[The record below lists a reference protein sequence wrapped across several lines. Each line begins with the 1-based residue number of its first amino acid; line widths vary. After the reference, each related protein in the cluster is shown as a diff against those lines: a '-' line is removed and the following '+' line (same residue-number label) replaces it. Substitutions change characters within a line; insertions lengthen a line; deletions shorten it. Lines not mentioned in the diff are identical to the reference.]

1 MAAMQKKIDEEKKA
15 LEEKKDMVEE
25 DRNTVHRELQRR
37 ESELHKAQDDQ
48 KILNEKLNA
57 IQKKL
62 IVGGVDLLA
71 KSEEQEQLLE
81 QSALEMKERMA
92 KQESMRKMMEE
103 REQERMDIEEK
114 YSSLQDEAHG
124 KTKKLKKVW
133 TMLMQAKSEVADMQ
147 AEHQREMEALLENV
161 RELSREL
168 RLSMLIIDSFIPQEF
183 QEMIEQ
189 KCVAIHREQPC
200 ASRPSSGQGQA
211 WLTVRQIYQRLLTYN
226 LRKGR
231 YEVPKP
237 SQDIRKTKNQSGED
251 QSWKK

>member
-1 MAAMQKKIDEEKKA
+1 
-15 LEEKKDMVEE
+15 MV
-25 DRNTVHRELQRR
+25 DQSLKELIIIISSTTPPPPSPHPR
-37 ESELHKAQDDQ
+37 DDQ

-133 TMLMQAKSEVADMQ
+133 TMLMQAKSEV
-147 AEHQREMEALLENV
+147 R
-161 RELSREL
+161 
-168 RLSMLIIDSFIPQEF
+168 
-183 QEMIEQ
+183 
-189 KCVAIHREQPC
+189 
-200 ASRPSSGQGQA
+200 
-211 WLTVRQIYQRLLTYN
+211 YN
-226 LRKGR
+226 
-231 YEVPKP
+231 
-237 SQDIRKTKNQSGED
+237 T
-251 QSWKK
+251 